1 MRALV
6 NDVNEG
12 GEKLG
17 DVRILPRAAH
27 GGILRPRRFAAL
39 AVAVC
44 SATALVAAGAWAADP
59 CTTNCASV
67 RVDDA
72 TGPRGGAVTVPVFF
86 EQGADDGRS
95 DEGPD
100 EVAALAFT
108 LGIPGTEAGGTP
120 LSLPCVSPVGGGPD
134 TLASDAI
141 TVGELIRDDFRVV
154 VENAECLNR
163 TRCLCPRAGQTR
175 DNFVNVVVYGPKDL
189 DKTPVTIPVLPASTE
204 LFSLK
209 LLIASNA
216 PDSIPLHLFNQT
228 EDPCPPSAPQF
239 SACLSIGDE
248 SAKDQ
253 TVSGSRSQ
261 VTYDDGTLTVEA
273 GGPPC
278 PGDCDST
285 KKVEVN
291 ELIAG
296 INIALG
302 KASVGVCDAADINE
316 DDEVTIDEL
325 VAAVGS
331 AINGC
336 PGL

>member
-1 MRALV
+1 M
-6 NDVNEG
+6 
-12 GEKLG
+12 
-17 DVRILPRAAH
+17 
-27 GGILRPRRFAAL
+27 
-39 AVAVC
+39 
-44 SATALVAAGAWAADP
+44 
-59 CTTNCASV
+59 
-67 RVDDA
+67 
-72 TGPRGGAVTVPVFF
+72 
-86 EQGADDGRS
+86 
-95 DEGPD
+95 
-100 EVAALAFT
+100 
-108 LGIPGTEAGGTP
+108 
-120 LSLPCVSPVGGGPD
+120 SPAEGGPD
-134 TLASDAI
+134 RLASDAV
-141 TVGELIRDDFRVV
+141 TVGEAIRDDFRVV
-154 VENAECLNR
+154 VENAECVNR
-163 TRCLCPRAGQTR
+163 TRCLCPGAGQTR
-175 DNFVNVVVYGPKDL
+175 DNFVNIVVYGPKNL
-189 DKTPVTIPVLPASTE
+189 DEPGQVTIPALPASAE

-209 LLIASNA
+209 LLIGSNA
-216 PDSIPLHLFNQT
+216 PDSIPLHIFNQT
-228 EDPCPPSAPQF
+228 EDVCPPSAPQF

-278 PGDCDST
+278 PGDCDLG

-291 ELIAG
+291 ELITG

-302 KASVGVCDAADINE
+302 KASVGVCEPADINE